1 MQLTLQVRNSDL
13 AGALRGYIDRRLR
26 FALSRFGDHVGRV
39 VVKIS
44 GLNGS
49 RGGTRKGCHIA
60 VDMKPVGRVVA
71 HETDLDLYVAIDR
84 ATGRI
89 GRLFSQRLQRSAES
103 SFVRQTVRAA

>member
-13 AGALRGYIDRRLR
+13 AGALRHYIDRRLR

-49 RGGTRKGCHIA
+49 RGGTRKGCHIVA
-60 VDMKPVGRVVA
+60 HINPFGRVVA
-71 HETDLDLYVAIDR
+71 NEIDLDLYVAIDR

-89 GRLFSQRLQRSAES
+89 GRLFGQRLQRSAES
-103 SFVRQTVRAA
+103 SFVRETVRAA